1 MPRLYPPIHG
11 KTTDNTLSPSLVET
25 VAGFTAGVVATLV
38 VHPFDVL
45 KTRLQ
50 LETGSSRWGGS
61 FLILRQVVREE
72 GRYIALYRGLMPN
85 MVGNSVSWAL
95 YFLWYIPSSLLFK
108 FNADLKRYRN
118 AKDLFQAWKGP
129 DVKLTS
135 ADYFI
140 SSGAA
145 GIVSNHRFFFIWETH

>member
-1 MPRLYPPIHG
+1 MPRVYPSIHG
-11 KTTDNTLSPSLVET
+11 KATDITLSPSLVET

-50 LETGSSRWGGS
+50 LETGRSQWGGS
-61 FLILRQVVREE
+61 FRILRQVVRDE
-72 GRYIALYRGLMPN
+72 GRYTALYRGLMPN
-85 MVGNSVSWAL
+85 MLGNSVSWAL
-95 YFLWYIPSSLLFK
+95 YFLWCVASNLF
-108 FNADLKRYRN
+108 FMSNTDSKRYRN

-129 DVKLTS
+129 DAKLTS
-135 ADYFI
+135 LDYFL

-145 GIVSNHRFFFIWETH
+145 GIVKS